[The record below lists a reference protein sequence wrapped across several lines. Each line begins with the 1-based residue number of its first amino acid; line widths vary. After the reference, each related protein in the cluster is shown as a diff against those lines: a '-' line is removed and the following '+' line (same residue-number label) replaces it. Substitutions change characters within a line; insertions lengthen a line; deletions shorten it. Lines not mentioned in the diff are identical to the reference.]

1 MSSLGGFAIISLCQ
15 LLSENI
21 SILVIFWIIYS
32 YFWYLCCFSNGER
45 LQKGSTV
52 CEGGCNIASSRC
64 LLISQD
70 ILGSAQTIS
79 AFIHWFQD
87 ELISC
92 QILSKTFLFMNLIK
106 Y

>member
-15 LLSENI
+15 LLSEVHFHSCYLLDNLFI
-21 SILVIFWIIYS
+21 FLVLVLF
-32 YFWYLCCFSNGER
+32 FSNGGR

-64 LLISQD
+64 LLMSQY

-79 AFIHWFQD
+79 AFIHWLQD

-92 QILSKTFLFMNLIK
+92 QILSKTFLFMN
-106 Y
+106 